1 MGEEEFAAL
10 KADIKQHGLRTT
22 IEIYRGLILD
32 GRHRWRAC
40 RELKIDPETMTLDD
54 HDIGGDPFAYVVS
67 ANLHRRHLTTG
78 QRAMIG
84 VNVKRAMEA
93 EADAR
98 MKAGTAPEPCGQ
110 LATGSGRSREKAGEM
125 VNVGGRSIQ
134 RAETVTDHA
143 APEVAAAV
151 NAGTVK
157 VSDAAAVAK
166 LSKKQQRAALKA
178 VESGAA
184 KTLKEAAAKGGKQV
198 ADPRLWDRWDDAFGK
213 LKRLTDDLGREFPSA
228 AFAKTTAQLNAAY
241 ETRVAWRKG
250 MR

>member
-1 MGEEEFAAL
+1 
-10 KADIKQHGLRTT
+10 
-22 IEIYRGLILD
+22 
-32 GRHRWRAC
+32 
-40 RELKIDPETMTLDD
+40 
-54 HDIGGDPFAYVVS
+54 
-67 ANLHRRHLTTG
+67 
-78 QRAMIG
+78 
-84 VNVKRAMEA
+84 
-93 EADAR
+93 
-98 MKAGTAPEPCGQ
+98 
-110 LATGSGRSREKAGEM
+110 M